1 MKKLVILLLCVLLL
15 SSCERRPTLEEQ
27 YEELKSD
34 YYRIE
39 EEYSNYYDK
48 YIDLKADIARVY
60 DDALMLKAYFLKWE
74 DITFDDAKKSIKAIY
89 DRLYP
94 GEW

>member
-39 EEYSNYYDK
+39 EEYSNYYVK
-48 YIDLKADIARVY
+48 YIELKADIASVY
-60 DDALMLKAYFLKWE
+60 DEAIMLKAYFLKW
-74 DITFDDAKKSIKAIY
+74 DDATFDDAKKSIKAIY